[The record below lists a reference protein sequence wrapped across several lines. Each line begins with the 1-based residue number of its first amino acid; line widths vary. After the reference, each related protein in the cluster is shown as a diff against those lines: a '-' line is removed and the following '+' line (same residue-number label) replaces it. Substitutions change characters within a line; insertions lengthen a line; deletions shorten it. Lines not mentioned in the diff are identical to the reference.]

1 VLAQIAATTSFQGV
15 AHCFW
20 TPSSVALLLLTC
32 ASCAQEGQA
41 PLEEAAV
48 LAQTSAATLRGMY
61 ALDAP
66 TPAQRELEAFLSE
79 CVLVESKLSVCC
91 ASTRINAH
99 PPPPLPLP
107 ARK

>member
-1 VLAQIAATTSFQGV
+1 MVAQIVATTISQGV
-15 AHCFW
+15 DHCSW
-20 TPSSVALLLLTC
+20 TSYSVALPLLTC

-48 LAQTSAATLRGMY
+48 LAQTSAATLRGLY
-61 ALDAP
+61 ALVAP

-79 CVLVESKLSVCC
+79 CALVDSKLTVCC
-91 ASTRINAH
+91 ASTRISA
-99 PPPPLPLP
+99 PLPLP